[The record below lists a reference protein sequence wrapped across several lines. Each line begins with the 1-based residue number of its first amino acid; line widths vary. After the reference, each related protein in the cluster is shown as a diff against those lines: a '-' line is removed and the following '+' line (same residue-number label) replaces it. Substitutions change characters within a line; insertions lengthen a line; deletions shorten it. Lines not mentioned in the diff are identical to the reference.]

1 MKKKILILGVTGQ
14 DGSYLS
20 DFLIKK
26 KYQVHGLIR
35 KSATGNTKNIDHIIK
50 NSKLFNKSFF
60 LHKGDLLDAVSL
72 NNVINKVQPD
82 EIYNFADQDHVGW
95 SYEIPT
101 YSFRTTALSVIEILE
116 ILKNSKKKIKYFQ
129 PISSNIFGITNK
141 KKQNEKTLTDPNS
154 IYALAKA
161 TAYQA
166 CKMYSRIYDLFLC
179 GAIFYNHESPKR
191 SKDYVSKKIV
201 ENVCAIYFGKK
212 KNIYLGDIKAKIDWG
227 YAKEYAETAW
237 KIMQLKKPDFFVI
250 ATGEVHSVEYFLK
263 NCFSYV
269 GLNYKKYLKIDKKLL
284 RPSKTNVLSGDTSK
298 AKKIFNY
305 KTQTKLRGLI
315 KIMMDHEIKK
325 YNG

>member
-1 MKKKILILGVTGQ
+1 
-14 DGSYLS
+14 
-20 DFLIKK
+20 
-26 KYQVHGLIR
+26 
-35 KSATGNTKNIDHIIK
+35 
-50 NSKLFNKSFF
+50 
-60 LHKGDLLDAVSL
+60 
-72 NNVINKVQPD
+72 
-82 EIYNFADQDHVGW
+82 
-95 SYEIPT
+95 
-101 YSFRTTALSVIEILE
+101 
-116 ILKNSKKKIKYFQ
+116 
-129 PISSNIFGITNK
+129 
-141 KKQNEKTLTDPNS
+141 
-154 IYALAKA
+154 
-161 TAYQA
+161 
-166 CKMYSRIYDLFLC
+166 MYSRIYDLFLC

-227 YAKEYAETAW
+227 YAKDYAETAW

-250 ATGEVHSVEYFLK
+250 ATGEVHSVEYFVK

-315 KIMMDHEIKK
+315 KIMMDHELKK